1 MTDAKNVGNGFRPHP
16 QTVAEKVVA
25 VLRQPLFTFSFQIAA
40 MGKSE
45 PPVQEASQNEQK
57 KAKEKSQNR
66 MVLATPPAPDKPK
79 VKQNPA
85 AKGKSHAGLFTPL
98 RNQEEFEKILFVLRA
113 CETHG
118 HREFAKVLRVERVGN
133 GSRLIATDGRRLHV
147 AEIRSGIKPGDYKP
161 LATKDE
167 VRLGEPIRDTQFPDW
182 ERVVPDDAEL
192 KGCFHPVSFGRRD
205 AKRMGDAFERL
216 SGEKVNP
223 KYLADLTKKPWMVY
237 RRKEKG
243 KALLLKEYGTKMKA
257 YAVIMPLAS

>member
-1 MTDAKNVGNGFRPHP
+1 MTNAKNVGNGFRPRP

-45 PPVQEASQNEQK
+45 PPVQEANQNEQK
-57 KAKEKSQNR
+57 KAKEKSPNR
-66 MVLATPPAPDKPK
+66 MVLTTPAAPDKPK
-79 VKQNPA
+79 VKQNTETES
-85 AKGKSHAGLFTPL
+85 KGDTGLFTPL
-98 RNQEEFEKILFVLRA
+98 HNQEEFEKILFVLRA
-113 CETHG
+113 CEIHG
-118 HREFAKVLRVERVGN
+118 YREFAKVLRVERTRN
-133 GSRLIATDGRRLHV
+133 GSRLVATDGKRLHV
-147 AEIRSGIKPGDYKP
+147 AEIRARIKPGDYKP
-161 LATKDE
+161 VATKDA
-167 VRLGEPIRDTQFPDW
+167 VRLGEPTRNTQFPDW

-205 AKRMGDAFERL
+205 ANRMGDAFQRL

-243 KALLLKEYGTKMKA
+243 KALLLKEYGAKTKA
-257 YAVIMPLAS
+257 YAVIMPLTS

>member
-1 MTDAKNVGNGFRPHP
+1 MTNAKNVGNGFRPHP

-25 VLRQPLFTFSFQIAA
+25 VLRQPLFMFSFQITTT
-40 MGKSE
+40 GKSE
-45 PPVQEASQNEQK
+45 PPIQVNQTERKRTEV
-57 KAKEKSQNR
+57 KSQSHTAR
-66 MVLATPPAPDKPK
+66 AKPPNPDKPK

-85 AKGKSHAGLFTPL
+85 TEGKSHAGLFTPL

-118 HREFAKVLRVERVGN
+118 HREFAKVLRAERAGN

-147 AEIRSGIKPGDYKP
+147 AEIRAKIKPGDYKP

-167 VRLGEPIRDTQFPDW
+167 VRLGEPIQNAQFPDW

-192 KGCFHPVSFGRRD
+192 RGCFHPVSFGRRD
-205 AKRMGDAFERL
+205 ARRMGDAFERL

-257 YAVIMPLAS
+257 YAVIMPLAA

>member
-1 MTDAKNVGNGFRPHP
+1 MTKTADNGFPPNR
-16 QTVAEKVVA
+16 QTVAEKVMA
-25 VLRQPLFTFSFQIAA
+25 VLRQPLFTFSFQIATT
-40 MGKSE
+40 GKSE
-45 PPVQEASQNEQK
+45 PPIQVNQTERKRTEG
-57 KAKEKSQNR
+57 KSQSR
-66 MVLATPPAPDKPK
+66 MAQAKPPNPDKPK

-85 AKGKSHAGLFTPL
+85 TKGKSHAGLFTPL

-113 CETHG
+113 CEMNG
-118 HREFAKVLRVERVGN
+118 YREFAKVLRVERAGN

-147 AEIRSGIKPGDYKP
+147 AEIKARIKPGYYNP
-161 LATKDE
+161 VATKDE
-167 VRLGEPIRDTQFPDW
+167 IRLGEPIQNAQFPDW
-182 ERVVPDDAEL
+182 ERVVPNDAEL

-243 KALLLKEYGTKMKA
+243 KVLLLKEYGAKTKA